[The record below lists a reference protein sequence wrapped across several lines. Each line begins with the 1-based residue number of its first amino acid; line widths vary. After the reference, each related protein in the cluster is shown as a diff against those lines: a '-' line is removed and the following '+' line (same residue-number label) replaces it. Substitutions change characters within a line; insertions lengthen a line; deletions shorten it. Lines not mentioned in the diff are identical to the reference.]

1 MAEGAAPAAPAAAP
15 ACERCGTQVAPTLL
29 SCPGCR
35 RLVHAVELQRLA
47 GDAERATADGD
58 LTRALELW
66 RGALRLLPADTRQHA
81 AIAGRVE
88 ELGRAVDRPAGPAAP
103 AGGGGKAKL
112 GAAAALA
119 LLAWKFKF
127 VLVFALTKAKLLLLG
142 LTKLST
148 FASMLA
154 FLGVYWS
161 LWGWKFALGF
171 VLSIYV
177 HEMGHVAAL
186 RRYGIPASAPMFIPG
201 VGALVRLHQG
211 PSNVR
216 EDARIG
222 LAGPLWGLGAAVAAL
237 GAFLVTGAP
246 IWAAIARTGAW
257 LNLFNLLPVWQLDGG
272 RGFNALSRMQ
282 RGYAAAAVAGAFLAT
297 RDGLLL
303 LLLGGAV
310 WQLFRPAPAEEDA
323 GALGLYVFLLAAF
336 AAFSF
341 LPGPPLPP

>member
-1 MAEGAAPAAPAAAP
+1 MAEGAAAAPPAAA

-66 RGALRLLPADTRQHA
+66 RGALRLLPADSGQHA

-88 ELGRAVDRPAGPAAP
+88 ALGRAVDRPSAPAAP
-103 AGGGGKAKL
+103 AGGGKGKA
-112 GAAAALA
+112 AAVAGTLA
-119 LLAWKFKF
+119 LLAWKLKF
-127 VLVFALTKAKLLLLG
+127 ALVFVLTKAKLLLLG
-142 LTKLST
+142 LTKLGT
-148 FASMLA
+148 LTSMLA

-211 PSNVR
+211 PQSAR

-222 LAGPLWGLGAAVAAL
+222 LAGPLWGLGAALAAL

-272 RGFNALSRMQ
+272 RGFNALSRTQ
-282 RGYAAAAVAGAFLAT
+282 RGYAAAWVLAAFLLT
-297 RDGLLL
+297 HDGVLL

-310 WQLFRPAPAEEDA
+310 WQLFRPAPDEEDI
-323 GALGLYVFLLAAF
+323 GALGLYLFLVAAF

-341 LPGPPLPP
+341 LPGPPLPG

>member
-1 MAEGAAPAAPAAAP
+1 MAEGGAAAPPAAA

-47 GDAERATADGD
+47 GDAERATADGN

-66 RGALRLLPADTRQHA
+66 RGALRLLPADSGQHA

-88 ELGRAVDRPAGPAAP
+88 ALGRAVDRPSAP
-103 AGGGGKAKL
+103 AGIAGGGK
-112 GAAAALA
+112 GTAAAAGALA
-119 LLAWKFKF
+119 LLAWKFKL
-127 VLVFALTKAKLLLLG
+127 VLVFVLTKAKLLLLG
-142 LTKLST
+142 LTKLGT
-148 FASMLA
+148 LTSMLA

-201 VGALVRLHQG
+201 VGALVRMHQG
-211 PSNVR
+211 PGSAR

-222 LAGPLWGLGAAVAAL
+222 LAGPLWGLGAALAAL
-237 GAFLVTGAP
+237 GAFGVTGAP

-272 RGFNALSRMQ
+272 RGFNALSRTQ
-282 RGYAAAAVAGAFLAT
+282 RGYAAAVIAAAFLVT
-297 RDGLLL
+297 RDGLLVL
-303 LLLGGAV
+303 LLAGAV
-310 WQLFRPAPAEEDA
+310 WQIFREAPAEEDP
-323 GALGLYVFLLAAF
+323 GALGLYAFLLAAF

-341 LPGPPLPP
+341 LPGPPLPG